1 MTTCGALTG
10 PTLGTYRMI
19 KNSFHLPK
27 PLDEDQFHTFS
38 PSFGRDD
45 HSHFDTSLSKSEHL
59 LTNLQR
65 MEDTIDLFWIVNLII
80 LM

>member
-1 MTTCGALTG
+1 
-10 PTLGTYRMI
+10 MI
-19 KNSFHLPK
+19 KSSFHLQK
-27 PLDEDQFHTFS
+27 PLDEDQFHISS

-45 HSHFDTSLSKSEHL
+45 HSHFDTSLSKLEHL
-59 LTNLQR
+59 FSNLQR